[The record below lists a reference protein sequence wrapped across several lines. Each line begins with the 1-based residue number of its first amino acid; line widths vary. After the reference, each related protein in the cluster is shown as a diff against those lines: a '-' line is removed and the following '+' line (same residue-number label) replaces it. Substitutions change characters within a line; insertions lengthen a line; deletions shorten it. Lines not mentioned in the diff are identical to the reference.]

1 MMLIILVFL
10 TLIQI
15 KFGLLVLT
23 QTTLWLM
30 VFFLSNFII
39 GINPL
44 NKQFY
49 IVRIMS
55 IIVIIFIL
63 YYNTLQMTISTALI
77 LPLSINKITYFDDLI
92 GISKLNIYGETKTMA
107 LVLDKSHICN
117 WLNSLDSEQNYIVN
131 FQFVPELSEYNLDA
145 PQMIISKP
153 ILINKMSSPTTIS
166 KFLDERLNLMVDCYY
181 LDDTIIQDMKNNVGP
196 VILFN
201 YTEFSTD

>member
-10 TLIQI
+10 TIIQI

-30 VFFLSNFII
+30 VFFLSNLLI

-63 YYNTLQMTISTALI
+63 YYNSLQMTISTALI

-92 GISKLNIYGETKTMA
+92 GISRLNIYGETKTMA
-107 LVLDKSHICN
+107 LVLHLKKKS
-117 WLNSLDSEQNYIVN
+117 
-131 FQFVPELSEYNLDA
+131 
-145 PQMIISKP
+145 
-153 ILINKMSSPTTIS
+153 
-166 KFLDERLNLMVDCYY
+166 Y
-181 LDDTIIQDMKNNVGP
+181 L
-196 VILFN
+196 
-201 YTEFSTD
+201 